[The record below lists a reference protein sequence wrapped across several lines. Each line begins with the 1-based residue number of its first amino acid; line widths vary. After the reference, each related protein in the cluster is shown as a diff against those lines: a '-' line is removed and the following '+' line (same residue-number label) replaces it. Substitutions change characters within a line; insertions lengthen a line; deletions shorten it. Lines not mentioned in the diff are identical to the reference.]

1 MNTDAYYYPDDVR
14 ELEPHEVARLL
25 NRLRGLAEGA
35 KEAAKNLDSD
45 RSHGH
50 ANGLDHA
57 AREAE
62 RIVLGDDREDED
74 PADRVGGTA

>member
-1 MNTDAYYYPDDVR
+1 MTTDAYYPDDVR
-14 ELEPHEVARLL
+14 ELERHEVARLL

-35 KEAAKNLDSD
+35 KEAAKHVD
-45 RSHGH
+45 RGRGHGH
-50 ANGLDHA
+50 AKGLDQA

-62 RIVLGDDREDED
+62 RIVLGDDHEDED